1 MTSDVT
7 QADKDLLNNICGD
20 SYMRNTDLSYIAAHR
35 IAHESPLLARIAELE
50 NCIRK
55 ADKLCD
61 ATVRLVDKLEL
72 RAALKQEPG
81 T

>member
-1 MTSDVT
+1 MHEVT
-7 QADKDLLNNICGD
+7 QADNDLYKELVGYSEVDPADMQAIIN
-20 SYMRNTDLSYIAAHR
+20 YR
-35 IAHESPLLARIAELE
+35 IAHEDALLARIAELE

-72 RAALKQEPG
+72 RAALKQDRQP
-81 T
+81 